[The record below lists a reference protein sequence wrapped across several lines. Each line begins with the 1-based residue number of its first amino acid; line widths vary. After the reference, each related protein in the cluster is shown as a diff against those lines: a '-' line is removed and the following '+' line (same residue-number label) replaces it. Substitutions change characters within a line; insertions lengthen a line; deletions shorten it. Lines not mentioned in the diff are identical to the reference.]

1 MYRIFDI
8 GTVAIFLE
16 EGTGGR
22 IIGLTLPAGEKFPE
36 EFKVGDAVELTNH
49 PSDPAQVAMGH
60 ITGFYEITE
69 TLVASKGSVRDRAES
84 LGLVH
89 VRVRPKDED
98 CDEKRSATRSCNG
111 SAFSIHS
118 WHGGASQGKGPNR
131 FKVRRGTAVILM
143 ERRDGTI
150 LECLVSRKDF
160 HRVRRHHWYANTNGK
175 RAFYAVAWIGG
186 AQVQMHKYLCPNW
199 AQVNHQNGN
208 GLDNSRGHPFGVVV

>member
-60 ITGFYEITE
+60 ITGFYEITHIATGKTFKTWHKTTFTRFRAIDACLLVRNAE

-111 SAFSIHS
+111 SAFSIYS
-118 WHGGASQGKGPNR
+118 WAQWC
-131 FKVRRGTAVILM
+131 VRREGSKQIHTSPWYIDARISVELEEPTEPGESGCGRDDEIAVEQRIS
-143 ERRDGTI
+143 G
-150 LECLVSRKDF
+150 C
-160 HRVRRHHWYANTNGK
+160 
-175 RAFYAVAWIGG
+175 
-186 AQVQMHKYLCPNW
+186 
-199 AQVNHQNGN
+199 
-208 GLDNSRGHPFGVVV
+208 

>member
-1 MYRIFDI
+1 MYTIFDI

-60 ITGFYEITE
+60 ITGFYEITHIATGKTFKTWHKTTFTRFRAIDACLLVRNAE

-118 WHGGASQGKGPNR
+118 WARWCVPREGSKQVQSSPWYSCYPHGAS
-131 FKVRRGTAVILM
+131 
-143 ERRDGTI
+143 RRDD
-150 LECLVSRKDF
+150 SRMP
-160 HRVRRHHWYANTNGK
+160 RIPK
-175 RAFYAVAWIGG
+175 RF
-186 AQVQMHKYLCPNW
+186 
-199 AQVNHQNGN
+199 
-208 GLDNSRGHPFGVVV
+208 

>member
-1 MYRIFDI
+1 MYTIFDI

-89 VRVRPKDED
+89 VNLRTINPCSRVGRPP
-98 CDEKRSATRSCNG
+98 
-111 SAFSIHS
+111 FHS
-118 WHGGASQGKGPNR
+118 QLCTGDVSLLCQNLFGI
-131 FKVRRGTAVILM
+131 RGIR
-143 ERRDGTI
+143 ES
-150 LECLVSRKDF
+150 SR
-160 HRVRRHHWYANTNGK
+160 
-175 RAFYAVAWIGG
+175 
-186 AQVQMHKYLCPNW
+186 
-199 AQVNHQNGN
+199 
-208 GLDNSRGHPFGVVV
+208 LDAP

>member
-1 MYRIFDI
+1 MYTIFDI

-60 ITGFYEITE
+60 ITGFYEITHIATGKTFKTWHKTTFTRFRAIDACLLVRNAE

-160 HRVRRHHWYANTNGK
+160 DKVRKHHRYKAGSGR
-175 RAFYAVAWIGG
+175 GG
-186 AQVQMHKYLCPNW
+186 VL
-199 AQVNHQNGN
+199 
-208 GLDNSRGHPFGVVV
+208 RGCMD